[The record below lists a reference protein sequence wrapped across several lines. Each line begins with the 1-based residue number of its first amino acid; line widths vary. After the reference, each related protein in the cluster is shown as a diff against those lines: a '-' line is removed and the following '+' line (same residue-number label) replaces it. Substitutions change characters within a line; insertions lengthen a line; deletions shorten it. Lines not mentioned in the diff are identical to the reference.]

1 MRKVKTLLFVLMAF
15 LLVVPQVAQAGTKL
29 GGVRTGYVNSA
40 FYNDGKQGDVL
51 NSFYVG
57 VFRDKSIIP
66 LITLRSGL
74 EYAQLGARSYIS
86 EDYKIHT
93 LSVPVSARVKLGPVS
108 ALAGVSA
115 NFNVASNGGAQD
127 VNVFDSPLHLGVGF
141 NILIVGV
148 EARYNWGM
156 NDVFKNV
163 GGLKMNYLQIGATVA
178 F

>member
-1 MRKVKTLLFVLMAF
+1 MKKLKTLFFVLIA
-15 LLVVPQVAQAGTKL
+15 LVLIMPQAAQAATRL
-29 GGVRTGYVNSA
+29 GGVRSGYISSA

-66 LITLRSGL
+66 LLTLRSGL
-74 EYAQLGARSYIS
+74 QYAQLGARSYIS

-93 LSVPVSARVKLGPVS
+93 LSVPISARVKLGPVS
-108 ALAGVSA
+108 GLAGISA
-115 NFNVASNGGAQD
+115 NFNVASNGGVQD
-127 VNVFDSPLHLGVGF
+127 VNVFDYPLHLGIGF

-156 NDVFKNV
+156 NDVFDNV
-163 GGLKMNYLQIGATVA
+163 SGLKINYLQVGANIA